1 VVERPPAYTLELNPA
16 KGLWSSP
23 KAVELANLTT
33 PTLGEVVDQATG
45 ASTGP
50 AARRTRP
57 TRSSVALAYRSHDMP
72 TGTKSLSLG
81 ALRSGR
87 SRHGGCG
94 MQLKDFR
101 LDEHVAIIT
110 GAGRGIGASI
120 AMAYAQAGADV
131 VLVART
137 RPQLD
142 AVAAR
147 IRASGRRAITV
158 AGDVR
163 DLTQAPIIVER
174 AVAQLGR
181 LDIVVNNAGGAEP
194 RALLD
199 TTGTELEAAF
209 HLNVTATFE
218 LVKHATP
225 QLLAGGHGSV
235 VNISSTMDRMV
246 GRGLLVYGTVKA
258 ALSHMTRLLA
268 ADLAPRVRVNAIAPG
283 VVETDGLKAA
293 LTDELRAQVTAATPL
308 HRLASVDDVAA
319 AAVWLASPA
328 AGFVTGEVIEV
339 DGGAQAPTFPNQI
352 PDL

>member
-1 VVERPPAYTLELNPA
+1 VLGQPPAVAEGVGGLPVAVAPELV
-16 KGLWSSP
+16 LQR
-23 KAVELANLTT
+23 V
-33 PTLGEVVDQATG
+33 Q
-45 ASTGP
+45 
-50 AARRTRP
+50 
-57 TRSSVALAYRSHDMP
+57 H
-72 TGTKSLSLG
+72 
-81 ALRSGR
+81 
-87 SRHGGCG
+87 HGGCVHG
-94 MQLKDFR
+94 TLPEDLHVLGIEMQHGGGATDGLGRKHAHLGELVGHHHR
-101 LDEHVAIIT
+101 RVAEPQLDRHEL
-110 GAGRGIGASI
+110 SP
-120 AMAYAQAGADV
+120 YAQAGADI

-147 IRASGRRAITV
+147 IRASGRKAITV

-163 DLTQAPIIVER
+163 DLTQAPIIVEQ
-174 AVAQLGR
+174 AVAELGR
-181 LDIVVNNAGGAEP
+181 LDVVVNNAGGAEP

-199 TTGTELEAAF
+199 TTGAELDAAF
-209 HLNVTATFE
+209 HLNVTAAFE
-218 LVKHATP
+218 LVKQATP

-308 HRLASVDDVAA
+308 HRLASVDDIAS

-328 AGFVTGEVIEV
+328 AGYVTGKVIGV
-339 DGGAQAPTFPNQI
+339 DGGAQAPAFPNEI

>member
-1 VVERPPAYTLELNPA
+1 
-16 KGLWSSP
+16 
-23 KAVELANLTT
+23 
-33 PTLGEVVDQATG
+33 
-45 ASTGP
+45 
-50 AARRTRP
+50 
-57 TRSSVALAYRSHDMP
+57 
-72 TGTKSLSLG
+72 
-81 ALRSGR
+81 
-87 SRHGGCG
+87 
-94 MQLKDFR
+94 MQLRDFR
-101 LDEHVAIIT
+101 LDKHVAIIT
-110 GAGRGIGASI
+110 GAGRGIGAAI

-147 IRASGRRAITV
+147 IRASGRTALTV
-158 AGDVR
+158 AGDVG
-163 DLTQAPIIVER
+163 DLTQAPVIVER

-181 LDIVVNNAGGAEP
+181 LDVVVNNAGGAEP

-199 TTGTELEAAF
+199 TTGAELEAAF
-209 HLNVTATFE
+209 HLNVTAAFE

-225 QLLAGGHGSV
+225 PLLAGGQGSV

-293 LTDELRAQVTAATPL
+293 LTDEVRAQVTRPPPCAGWPAWTTSLPL
-308 HRLASVDDVAA
+308 RCGWRPRLRA
-319 AAVWLASPA
+319 LSPA
-328 AGFVTGEVIEV
+328 RSSKSTEEPRRQPSPTRSPTCSGEFKADQRVIDRV
-339 DGGAQAPTFPNQI
+339 RRTPHLPHRSPDPSPTLKSINRP
-352 PDL
+352 

>member
-1 VVERPPAYTLELNPA
+1 
-16 KGLWSSP
+16 
-23 KAVELANLTT
+23 
-33 PTLGEVVDQATG
+33 
-45 ASTGP
+45 
-50 AARRTRP
+50 
-57 TRSSVALAYRSHDMP
+57 
-72 TGTKSLSLG
+72 
-81 ALRSGR
+81 
-87 SRHGGCG
+87 
-94 MQLKDFR
+94 MQLQDFR
-101 LDEHVAIIT
+101 LDRHVAIIT
-110 GAGRGIGASI
+110 GAGRGIGAGI

-147 IRASGRRAITV
+147 IRASGRTALTV

-163 DLTQAPIIVER
+163 DLTQAPIIVEQ

-181 LDIVVNNAGGAEP
+181 LDVVVNNAGGAEP
-194 RALLD
+194 RPLLD
-199 TTGTELEAAF
+199 TTGAELDAAF

-218 LVKHATP
+218 LVKQATP
-225 QLLAGGHGSV
+225 RLLEGGQGSV

-293 LTDELRAQVTAATPL
+293 LTEEVRAQVTAATPL
-308 HRLASVDDVAA
+308 RRLASVDDIAA

-328 AGFVTGEVIEV
+328 AGFVTGKVIEV
-339 DGGAQAPTFPNQI
+339 DGGAQSPTFPNDI